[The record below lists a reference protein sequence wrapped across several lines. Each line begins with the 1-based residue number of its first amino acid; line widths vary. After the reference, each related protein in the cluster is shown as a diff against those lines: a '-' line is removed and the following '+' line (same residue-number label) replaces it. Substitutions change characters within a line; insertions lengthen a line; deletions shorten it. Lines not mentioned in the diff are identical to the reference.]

1 MISVINQMCLHT
13 KNYKTLY
20 LLKILLQALH
30 SWQDEFFLSS
40 EARTIL
46 LQCVPFAAIF
56 CAISLECFSH
66 DTSTVIEID

>member
-1 MISVINQMCLHT
+1 MISVINQMCLHI

-20 LLKILLQALH
+20 LLKIFLRALH
-30 SWQDEFFLSS
+30 TWQDEFFLSS